1 MSQPP
6 VIPRSDLQ
14 TVLLHIDAV
23 LQQMRR
29 SVNTVSEQLMA
40 MAAAVECITL
50 SLKLQ
55 QTLSRW
61 KVYLPFKECGDVD
74 FKWWVNYLS
83 DIHKKLNSSQTEN
96 SESPDF
102 FYYPDAPFSLDF
114 SSFLDRLVSTDKD
127 EPTDGEGAGKQDT
140 VAHLPLYE
148 PRYAE
153 SELDTD
159 VKEYVARIDE
169 QLEYIRSLSDDDE
182 QDWRDNIDQR
192 AMAVL
197 RRQYTDYLRFI
208 LTNHDQ
214 HTPHEY
220 EKNVVPKVK
229 NYINAIVNE
238 ASMAYCLDMA
248 LSTLIDSLRQ
258 IDELLN
264 NEISEQQHL
273 RLSLRLYYRYSPDV
287 QETAKRDAHHWVNEW
302 PLRKRQ
308 ERAHEKLEKLK
319 ATMRRLFGEYQ
330 LEDFIDLDHPCPFT
344 DPEFGRFLFVNR
356 SLLSIDDVR
365 HIFLGCFRIQQVN
378 NILDPR
384 AEEKDIAATRLSK
397 ERRLLYGRLKELVVQ
412 ANWQKVTANDVLD
425 CFAELL
431 LPQPGREATEEKM
444 AVSES
449 FWKLLTHR
457 RGCEAGF
464 RSLKL
469 TWLNL
474 VGYFLSR
481 GVLKGKSYTL
491 CYQFFPEDTPEG
503 KDNEDDYKHVNRG
516 VDHRA
521 PNDFCDLR
529 LVLDKMLG
537 LEEKQN
543 TKYAK

>member
-14 TVLLHIDAV
+14 TVLQHIDVV
-23 LQQMRR
+23 LTQMRC

-55 QTLSRW
+55 QTLNRW
-61 KVYLPFKECGDVD
+61 TVYLPFKECGDVD

-96 SESPDF
+96 NGSPDF

-114 SSFLDRLVSTDKD
+114 SSFLDRLVNSDKD
-127 EPTDGEGAGKQDT
+127 ESTDGEGADKQDT
-140 VAHLPLYE
+140 VAQLSLYE

-182 QDWRDNIDQR
+182 QDWRDNINR
-192 AMAVL
+192 KAMAVL

-208 LTNHDQ
+208 LTTRNQ
-214 HTPHEY
+214 RTPHEY
-220 EKNVVPKVK
+220 EKNIVPKVK
-229 NYINAIVNE
+229 NYINVIVNE
-238 ASMAYCLDMA
+238 TSMAYCLDMA
-248 LSTLIDSLRQ
+248 LSTLIDNLRQ

-264 NEISEQQHL
+264 NDISDQQHL
-273 RLSLRLYYRYSPDV
+273 RLSLRLYHRYCPDAREV
-287 QETAKRDAHHWVNEW
+287 AERDGHRWKNEW

-308 ERAHEKLEKLK
+308 ERAHEKHEKLK
-319 ATMRRLFGEYQ
+319 GTLRSLYREFQ
-330 LEDFIDLDHPCPFT
+330 IDDFIDLDNPSPLT

-365 HIFLGCFRIQQVN
+365 HIFLACFRIQQVN

-397 ERRLLYGRLKELVVQ
+397 ERRLLYGRLKELVLQ
-412 ANWQKVTANDVLD
+412 ANWQKVSADDVLD
-425 CFAELL
+425 SFAELL
-431 LPQPGREATEEKM
+431 LPQPGREVTEEKT
-444 AVSES
+444 AITES

-457 RGCEAGF
+457 RGCDTGF

-491 CYQFFPEDTPEG
+491 CYQFFPDD

-529 LVLDKMLG
+529 LILDQMLG
-537 LEEKQN
+537 LGEKQKPG
-543 TKYAK
+543 TSGMG

>member
-1 MSQPP
+1 MSQSP
-6 VIPRSDLQ
+6 VIPRSDLLI
-14 TVLLHIDAV
+14 VLQHIDTV
-23 LQQMRR
+23 LQQMRC
-29 SVNTVSEQLMA
+29 SVNAMSEQLMA

-55 QTLSRW
+55 QTLNRW
-61 KVYLPFKECGDVD
+61 MVYLPFKECGDVD

-83 DIHKKLNSSQTEN
+83 GIHKKLNSSQTEN
-96 SESPDF
+96 NGSPDF

-114 SSFLDRLVSTDKD
+114 SSFLDRLVNSDKD
-127 EPTDGEGAGKQDT
+127 ESTDGEGADKQDT
-140 VAHLPLYE
+140 VAQLSLYE

-182 QDWRDNIDQR
+182 QDWRDNIDRR
-192 AMAVL
+192 AIIVL

-208 LTNHDQ
+208 LTNRNQ
-214 HTPHEY
+214 CTPHEY
-220 EKNVVPKVK
+220 EKNIVPKVK

-238 ASMAYCLDMA
+238 TSMAYCLDMA

-264 NEISEQQHL
+264 DDICEQQHL
-273 RLSLRLYYRYSPDV
+273 RLSLRLYYRYCPDA
-287 QETAKRDAHHWVNEW
+287 QEAAKRDAHRWVNEW

-308 ERAHEKLEKLK
+308 ERAYEKLEKLK
-319 ATMRRLFGEYQ
+319 VTLRRLFREFQ
-330 LEDFIDLDHPCPFT
+330 IDDFIDVDHPSPLT

-365 HIFLGCFRIQQVN
+365 HIFLACFRIQQVN

-397 ERRLLYGRLKELVVQ
+397 ERRLLYGRLKELVLQ
-412 ANWQKVTANDVLD
+412 ANWQKVSADDVLD
-425 CFAELL
+425 SFAELL
-431 LPQPGREATEEKM
+431 LPQPGREVTEEKT
-444 AVSES
+444 AITES

-457 RGCEAGF
+457 RGCDTGF

-491 CYQFFPEDTPEG
+491 CYQFFPDD

-529 LVLDKMLG
+529 LILDQMLG
-537 LEEKQN
+537 LGEKQKPG
-543 TKYAK
+543 TSGMG